1 MDALGVNLP
10 GLIAQIVNF
19 SLLLGLLYMVL
30 YKPVIRMLDNRS
42 QRIQESL
49 DEADRLKEET
59 SKSEDLVKHQLEEA
73 RQEGRNIVAQ
83 ATQVAERVREEA
95 RDQARSDADG
105 IISRAQA
112 EIQRERDEA
121 IEDLRSQFADLTIL
135 AAERVINTSLDD
147 EQHRRLIEEVLQQGP
162 NIGQN

>member
-1 MDALGVNLP
+1 VDALGVNLP

-19 SLLLGLLYMVL
+19 VLLLGLLYVVL
-30 YKPVIRMLDNRS
+30 YKPIIRMLDSRS

-49 DEADRLKEET
+49 DEADRLNEET
-59 SKSEDLVKHQLEEA
+59 SKSEEVVRQQIDEA
-73 RQEGRNIVAQ
+73 RQEGRNIVSQ

-95 RDQARSDADG
+95 RDQARSEAES
-105 IISRAQA
+105 IISRARS

-121 IEDLRSQFADLTIL
+121 IEELRSQFADLTIM
-135 AAERVINTSLDD
+135 AAERVINTSLDT

-162 NIGQN
+162 NVGQN